1 MKPREWLPL
10 LEEIAD
16 RSDEISL
23 RHFRAQDLRV
33 EEKPDRTPVTEAD
46 LAVEEAARALI
57 RDRHPELGVLGE
69 EHGEAA
75 GTGETRL
82 IIDPIDSTAN
92 FARGI
97 PIFATLLAIESEGEV
112 VAGFVSAP
120 ALGARWS
127 AAREAGA
134 FSGPRALRTSGVR
147 ELRHAQAFHGSVA
160 GTELSQKP
168 PGFAALL
175 AETRRQR
182 GLGDFYQHMLVAE
195 GCGELALDPE
205 LNPWDA
211 AALQVI
217 VEEAG
222 GRATSLEGERSIY
235 AGSLISTNGILH
247 DEVLARLAASA

>member
-1 MKPREWLPL
+1 MQSSMLGSSTSIPG
-10 LEEIAD
+10 
-16 RSDEISL
+16 
-23 RHFRAQDLRV
+23 
-33 EEKPDRTPVTEAD
+33 
-46 LAVEEAARALI
+46 LAAAV
-57 RDRHPELGVLGE
+57 RDGGVLE
-69 EHGEAA
+69 N
-75 GTGETRL
+75 
-82 IIDPIDSTAN
+82 IAN
-92 FARGI
+92 
-97 PIFATLLAIESEGEV
+97 LLD
-112 VAGFVSAP
+112 
-120 ALGARWS
+120 

-247 DEVLARLAASA
+247 DKVLARLAASA